1 MNLRERILAV
11 YRGEKPD
18 RIPFMLDLSHWFY
31 QRNRMPW
38 DLSKSYDHPEKELID
53 YHKKMGVGFY
63 LPNLGSFYETIYP
76 AEIKIETSKSAD
88 GREIRWR
95 ISTPSGTLERVRVW
109 EEDNYS
115 WAIPEWSI
123 KNEAQLLILA
133 EALSS
138 RRYQSD
144 WKKYH
149 EWVNCVGDIGVV
161 YIGIGYSGM
170 GQLLN
175 YWMGV
180 EDTLYATYDWP
191 DTVREV
197 VDRINQNNLILI
209 DLLAQSPAQII
220 VMGDNFSS
228 DIQPP
233 SFFEEWSKDYYA
245 EAIRRLHA
253 AGKYVA
259 VHIDGQLK
267 GSLKMFSE
275 IGADCADAVTPKPTG
290 DLLPAGCRSDAGG
303 QMILSGGVPPC
314 LWLPSVSDDVFRQAV
329 TAWLELARINPRLIA
344 AAGDQVPPYALEHRI
359 SMMKEMVEQYVL

>member
-18 RIPFMLDLSHWFY
+18 RVPCMLDLSHWFY

-38 DLSKSYDHPEKELID
+38 DLSKSYNHPEKELID

-161 YIGIGYSGM
+161 YIGTGYSGM

-197 VDRINQNNLILI
+197 VDRINQNNLMLI

-245 EAIRRLHA
+245 KAIRRLHA

-290 DLLPAGCRSDAGG
+290 DLSPAGCRSDAGS

-329 TAWLELARINPRLIA
+329 TAWLELARSNPRLIA